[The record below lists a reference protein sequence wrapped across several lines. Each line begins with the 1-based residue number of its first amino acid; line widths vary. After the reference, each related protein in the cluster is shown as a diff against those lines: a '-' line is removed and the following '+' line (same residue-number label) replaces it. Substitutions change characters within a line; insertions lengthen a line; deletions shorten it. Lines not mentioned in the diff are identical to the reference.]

1 MITGA
6 RSGLAGRR
14 RPDGGARA
22 AAAKGRR
29 RRVESPP
36 GALALI
42 VALAA
47 GEQAFWA
54 VALFVGLRRG
64 ELRALRWSDVVLAAG
79 AVITVTRTWENDA
92 VSGVGFRVDFALADA
107 CG

>member
-1 MITGA
+1 M
-6 RSGLAGRR
+6 
-14 RPDGGARA
+14 
-22 AAAKGRR
+22 
-29 RRVESPP
+29 ESPP

-107 CG
+107 CGSPGSRLCGRAVASSRSFASSGPLKVC